1 MSTTLRVMSVRNLPV
16 IVVLSLSVWSGG
28 VILAADQAP
37 SIDGHWEG
45 ALNVQGMA
53 LAIAVDFETGDAG
66 LAATIDIPPQ
76 GAFGLPLKDVRFEAP
91 AVHFEIGGVGAVFD
105 GELAAG
111 KIAGKFAQS
120 GVTGTFELARPQPQA
135 PAMEAGR
142 PFVEEEVRF
151 RNGEIALAGTLTLP
165 REGDPRPAIVLISG
179 SGAQNRD
186 ENILG
191 FEIFKRIAEHLT
203 AQGLV
208 VLRYDDR
215 GVGGSTGDLS
225 TSTME
230 DFSED
235 VLAALSYLAGRPEID
250 TGSIGLLGHS
260 EGSAVAALAASRSE
274 DVAFIVMMAGAGVSG
289 EAINLFQVEEAV
301 RKSGADEARV
311 KTLLALQR
319 QILAAVRTGE
329 RWDEVEATSREV
341 IAADVHA
348 LPAKRK
354 ASLGDLDVYI
364 DTVVQQT
371 LQPARTRWF
380 KSFIEYDPG
389 RDLQEVTIP
398 VLALFGGLDTQVP
411 EQMNQKA
418 VEAALEAAGNPN
430 HATIVFPQANHLF
443 QSAVT
448 GEISE
453 YATLDK
459 EFTPGFLDAIS
470 DWILGL

>member
-1 MSTTLRVMSVRNLPV
+1 M
-16 IVVLSLSVWSGG
+16 
-28 VILAADQAP
+28 
-37 SIDGHWEG
+37 
-45 ALNVQGMA
+45 
-53 LAIAVDFETGDAG
+53 DFETGDAG
-66 LAATIDIPPQ
+66 LTATIDIPPQ
-76 GAFGLPLKDVRFEAP
+76 GAFGLPLRNVRFVAP
-91 AVHFEIGGVGAVFD
+91 AVHFEIADVGAVFD
-105 GELAAG
+105 GELAEG
-111 KIAGKFAQS
+111 KISGTFEQAGA
-120 GVTGTFELARPQPQA
+120 TGTFELSRSRPQTPDR
-135 PAMEAGR
+135 EAGR

-151 RNGEIALAGTLTLP
+151 RNGEIALAGTLTFP
-165 REGDPRPAIVLISG
+165 REGEPRPAIVLISG
-179 SGAQNRD
+179 SGAQDRD
-186 ENILG
+186 EDIFG

-203 AQGLV
+203 AQGMV

-230 DFSED
+230 DFSRD
-235 VLAALSYLAGRPEID
+235 VLAALSYLAGRPEVD

-274 DVAFIVMMAGAGVSG
+274 EVTFIVMMAGAGVSG

-301 RKSGADEARV
+301 RKSGAGEARV
-311 KTLLALQR
+311 ETLLALQR

-329 RWDEVEATSREV
+329 GWDGVEAASREV
-341 IAADVHA
+341 IAAAVHA
-348 LPAKRK
+348 LPANRK
-354 ASLGDLDVYI
+354 ASLGDLDAYI

-380 KSFIEYDPG
+380 KSFIEHDPG

-411 EQMNQKA
+411 AQMNQKA
-418 VEAALEAAGNPN
+418 VEAALAAAGNPN
-430 HATIVFPQANHLF
+430 YATIVFPQANNLF

-448 GEISE
+448 GEVSE

-470 DWILGL
+470 GWILGL